1 MNKLIRRVLPGL
13 LVSLLILLLAAC
25 EGVAAPGAASV
36 VESETET
43 TVATAPAP
51 KNFAIDV
58 EPIGHWHVSRPKTLL
73 FTVAEVEGN
82 TGQTG
87 LDLVVQIARADS
99 LSVSERSVEKE
110 QVKDEGEGI
119 YSLEYTPSSIGAYG
133 LVARFTYEGQ
143 EFVSKPVAFEVA
155 RDGEEG
161 VRVDAQDTTYVY
173 QVRYNWDPGHV
184 HASDDEEV
192 NLVFEIMRGI
202 PEGNNINWDQ
212 PWQNVFNHVID
223 AETPKVVIES
233 EDGSVSDEIEPVY
246 KGKGIYEAQRTFSVA
261 EVGEGQEYEVHFVF
275 TDPYNGAEV
284 THPEAYHLH
293 AAPPH

>member
-1 MNKLIRRVLPGL
+1 MNKLIQRVIPGL
-13 LVSLLILLLAAC
+13 LVSLLILSLAAC
-25 EGVAAPGAASV
+25 GGAAAPEAAS
-36 VESETET
+36 VESETEI

-51 KNFAIDV
+51 KNFAIEV
-58 EPIGHWHVSRPKTLL
+58 EPIGHWHVSGAKTLL

-82 TGQTG
+82 IGQTG
-87 LDLVVQIARADS
+87 LDLVVQIARAGS

-110 QVKDEGEGI
+110 QVTDEGDGI
-119 YSLEYTPSSIGAYG
+119 YALEYAPSSIGAYG

-161 VRVDAQDTTYVY
+161 VRVDAQDTAYVY
-173 QVRYNWDPGHV
+173 QVRYNWDPGHI
-184 HASDDEEV
+184 HASDDEEAT
-192 NLVFEIMRGI
+192 LVFEILRGV
-202 PEGNNINWDQ
+202 PEGDNINWDQ

-223 AETPKVVIES
+223 AETPKVIIES
-233 EDGSVSDEIEPVY
+233 EDGVVSDEIEPVY
-246 KGKGIYEAQRTFSVA
+246 QGKGIYEAQRTFSVA

-284 THPEAYHLH
+284 THSEAYHLH
-293 AAPPH
+293 AASSH